1 MIYSGQFGLRRIRP
15 SRAEQPEGS
24 GDGSYYHFQRPVMI
38 NRTIQQINQGNPIKI
53 SAPGIIIKTL
63 VSLVANQEIAA
74 TIGMIPM
81 ISTQQRMVIRRNI
94 S

>member
-1 MIYSGQFGLRRIRP
+1 MCLSTHPTEQAKRR
-15 SRAEQPEGS
+15 SEQP
-24 GDGSYYHFQRPVMI
+24 GDGGDEDYHHFQRPVMI
-38 NRTIQQINQGNPIKI
+38 NRINQNINQGAPIKS

-63 VSLVANQEIAA
+63 GSLVAIHEIAA

-81 ISTQQRMVIRRNI
+81 ISTQQRMVRRRNI